1 MRLLFVG
8 FGQVGRALAR
18 MLVERDGVGFSV
30 VGIVTARHG
39 ACFNPDGIDLALALA
54 AESEI
59 AQPGSGD
66 VVDAATAATTLD
78 YDVLVE
84 MTPLSVAGRGEPAL
98 GTCRTALARGRHVVT
113 CNKGPIAWGLTELSG
128 LAADHGVELLCESTV
143 MDGAPVF
150 NLRRHCLRG
159 LRIAAVEGIL
169 NSTTNVA
176 IGGIER
182 GLSLDEALREAQRLG
197 IAEAD
202 PGHDIDG
209 WDAAVKLSV
218 LSNLLLE
225 APLVPEHVSR
235 QSLRDVAPETIR
247 AAERNGTP
255 VRMVCRAE
263 AVRGLVEASVRAEE
277 VPAGSSFAAV
287 RGASSLLRLRTEL
300 PGAFAIV
307 EEEPTVETTA
317 YGVLSDLLS
326 LRPSRPS

>member
-1 MRLLFVG
+1 MRLLFAG

-18 MLVERDGVGFSV
+18 MLVARNGGGFSV

-39 ACFNPDGIDLALALA
+39 ARFEPGGIDLARALA
-54 AESEI
+54 AGSEI
-59 AQPGSGD
+59 AQACSGD
-66 VVDAATAATTLD
+66 VIDAATAAATVD

-84 MTPLSVAGRGEPAL
+84 MTPLSVVGRGEPAR

-113 CNKGPIAWGLTELSG
+113 CNKGPIAWGLTELSS

-159 LRIAAVEGIL
+159 LRVAAVEGIL

-182 GLSLDEALREAQRLG
+182 GLSLDEALVEAQRLG

-202 PGHDIDG
+202 PSHDVDG

-218 LSNLLLE
+218 LCSLLLE
-225 APLVPEHVSR
+225 HPLAPEQVAR
-235 QSLRDVAPETIR
+235 QSLREVDPGRIR
-247 AAERNGTP
+247 AARRNGTP
-255 VRMVCRAE
+255 VKMVCRAE
-263 AVRGLVEASVRAEE
+263 AVRGSVSATICAEE
-277 VPAGSSFAAV
+277 VAADSTFAAV

-300 PGAFAIV
+300 PGAFTIV
-307 EEEPTVETTA
+307 EEDPTVETTA

-326 LRPSRPS
+326 LAAAPSR